1 MKVNVLKRIKRIEA
15 ALRFSGEQMELF
27 NKNRKKF
34 IDVLNERFSKD
45 ADKIMKGSTFDNW
58 KPADFSVPFN
68 GKFLDHGYFG
78 FRFKG
83 GAYID
88 FHIDNDIDGF
98 ELRFM
103 NEPFSSDIKR
113 LKKYA
118 DAFAA
123 YSYAIDTEG
132 KAFFDCLESVRKD
145 WEKLAED
152 LQKE

>member
-1 MKVNVLKRIKRIEA
+1 MKVNVLNRIKRIEA
-15 ALRFSGEQMELF
+15 ALGFSMEQMELF
-27 NKNRKKF
+27 KENRKKF
-34 IDVLNERFSKD
+34 IDILNERFSKD
-45 ADKIMKGSTFDNW
+45 ADKIMKGSTFNNW
-58 KPADFSVPFN
+58 KPVDFSVPFN

-88 FHIDNDIDGF
+88 FGIDDDIEGF

-103 NEPFSSDIKR
+103 NEPYSANIKR

-123 YSYAIDTEG
+123 YSKAIDTEG

>member
-1 MKVNVLKRIKRIEA
+1 MKVNVLSRIKKVEA
-15 ALRFSGEQMELF
+15 ATRFTSEQLELF
-27 NKNRKKF
+27 YKNGNKF
-34 IDVLNERFSKD
+34 IDILNDTFSKN
-45 ADKIMKGSTFDNW
+45 ADKIMKGSTFDKW
-58 KPADFSVPFN
+58 KGNDFHIPFK
-68 GKFLDHGYFG
+68 GTFLEYGYFG
-78 FRFKG
+78 FKFKG

-88 FHIDNDIDGF
+88 FHIDDDIDGF

-103 NEPFSSDIKR
+103 NEPFSSDIKK

-118 DAFAA
+118 DAFSA
-123 YSYAIDTEG
+123 YSKAIDTDG